1 MKTTYTTTEDFERLA
16 TKQDELELLARK
28 SARDGAEV
36 MPGIRRMGGSA
47 VFHWSWEAH
56 KNGRPIAS
64 GCCHT
69 LLEAVLELRA
79 VKYDFGIKD

>member
-16 TKQDELELLARK
+16 AKQEDLELLARN

-36 MPGIRRMGGSA
+36 MPGVRRMCGSA
-47 VFHWSWEAH
+47 VVHWSWEAH
-56 KNGRPIAS
+56 ENGRPIAS

-79 VKYDFGIKD
+79 VRDDFEIRD